1 MPERAQANEAEAAH
15 FHDAPQSDR
24 NRREDHRRHPAIGW
38 ELANDTSPPGN
49 VSGLT
54 KQHAPSLGGFTR
66 FNICASFFPGMFQA
80 SFSASAQG
88 GNDMAALLHAIAEAS
103 LRPRYA
109 FMVLTLIAEA
119 ADSDG
124 KAGPFV
130 RRGNHHYSLR
140 DWLSDSLTPMG
151 ARDPRRLALA
161 ERVRDELQRQGKLA
175 RDSAEAALLLEQEV
189 RDRIRISTKTNLSRA
204 VSELVR
210 AGLVR
215 RHYAGFRVDHQ
226 NRGGHRHVVYTLAG
240 QARCLL
246 HPAPAK
252 PQRLE
257 RQSEFVFN

>member
-1 MPERAQANEAEAAH
+1 
-15 FHDAPQSDR
+15 
-24 NRREDHRRHPAIGW
+24 
-38 ELANDTSPPGN
+38 
-49 VSGLT
+49 
-54 KQHAPSLGGFTR
+54 
-66 FNICASFFPGMFQA
+66 MFQA
-80 SFSASAQG
+80 SLSPPAQT
-88 GNDMAALLHAIAEAS
+88 GNDMAVLLHVVAEAS

-130 RRGNHHYSLR
+130 RRGNQIHSLR
-140 DWLSDSLTPMG
+140 DWLSESLAPMG
-151 ARDPRRLALA
+151 ARDPRRLALTD
-161 ERVRDELQRQGKLA
+161 RVRDELQREGKLA
-175 RDSAEAALLLEQEV
+175 RDPVEAALLLEQEV
-189 RDRIRISTKTNLSRA
+189 RDRIRMSTKTNLSRA

-246 HPAPAK
+246 HPAPAQ
-252 PQRLE
+252 PRRLE
-257 RQSEFVFN
+257 RQREFVFN